1 MRRCATQHRGKA
13 HWRHLV
19 SILTFRCEAFT
30 LAGKLD
36 PEQGNGTWMLFT
48 DTIYALSSGSLPAG
62 VAVIRMSGP
71 ATADAVMHLCG
82 SVPPARVATLRTIR
96 TRNGDA
102 LDSGLV
108 IYFPGPASFTGEDC
122 CELHVHGGRAVVNAV
137 LDELAAHG
145 LRHAEAGEFS
155 RRAFQNGKMD
165 LVEVEGLADLIAAET
180 EMQRRLAVEQSG
192 GGQSALYAGWAQRLT
207 HARAMIEAE
216 LDFADEDDVPGSIS
230 ASIWADVEKLRVEI
244 DAHIA
249 KAGLA
254 EIIRDGLKIVI
265 AGEPNAG
272 KSSLLNALAR
282 RDIAIVTEI
291 AGTTRDVLSVDLSL
305 AGFSVK
311 LFDTA
316 GLRETEEV
324 VEREGIRRAREVIAH
339 ADLVLLLSEK
349 PGGFQ
354 VHEALPEDVAVIR
367 VATKID
373 RPDVKWARRDAD
385 IFLSTITG
393 EGIAA
398 LLRALQAH
406 LPALAGNTSLS
417 MPSRKRHVDCLRQ
430 ASAALERG
438 LAADGLEIRAEQLRI
453 ASDALGRITG
463 RVDVENLLDVIFSEF
478 CIGK

>member
-1 MRRCATQHRGKA
+1 LAPLASNSNISPCGIYARR
-13 HWRHLV
+13 
-19 SILTFRCEAFT
+19 
-30 LAGKLD
+30 KLD
-36 PEQGNGTWMLFT
+36 PEQGTGTWMLFT

-71 ATADAVMHLCG
+71 ATTDALVHLCG
-82 SVPPARVATLRTIR
+82 SVPPARVATLKTIR
-96 TRNGDA
+96 TRNGKT
-102 LDSGLV
+102 LDTGLV

-122 CELHVHGGRAVVNAV
+122 CELQVHGGRAVVNAV
-137 LDELAAHG
+137 LDELAAFEG

-192 GGQSALYAGWAQRLT
+192 GGQSALYAGWARRLT

-216 LDFADEDDVPGSIS
+216 LDFADEDDVPGSVS
-230 ASIWADVEKLRVEI
+230 ASIWADVETLRTEI
-244 DAHIA
+244 DAHIGR
-249 KAGLA
+249 AGLA

-272 KSSLLNALAR
+272 KSSLLNALAK

-305 AGFSVK
+305 AGFCVK

-324 VEREGIRRAREVIAH
+324 VEREGIRRARQVIAH
-339 ADLVLLLSEK
+339 ADLVLLLSEN
-349 PGGFQ
+349 PNGFH
-354 VHEALPEDVAVIR
+354 VHEALPENVPVIR
-367 VATKID
+367 VATKVD
-373 RPDVKWARRDAD
+373 LPVTKWGRKDAD
-385 IFLSTITG
+385 IFLSTKTG
-393 EGIAA
+393 EGIAD
-398 LLRALQAH
+398 LLTAVQSH
-406 LPALAGNTSLS
+406 LPDLAGRTSLS
-417 MPSRKRHVDCLRQ
+417 VPSRKRHVDCLRQ
-430 ASAALERG
+430 ARAALERG
-438 LAADGLEIRAEQLRI
+438 LAAEGLEIRAEQLRL

>member
-1 MRRCATQHRGKA
+1 MQ
-13 HWRHLV
+13 
-19 SILTFRCEAFT
+19 
-30 LAGKLD
+30 
-36 PEQGNGTWMLFT
+36 FT
-48 DTIYALSSGSLPAG
+48 DTIYALSSGALPAG
-62 VAVIRMSGP
+62 VAVIRISGP
-71 ATADAVMHLCG
+71 GVVDAVVRLCG
-82 SVPPARVATLRTIR
+82 SLPKPRTATLRTIR
-96 TRNGDA
+96 TRNGEA

-108 IYFPGPASFTGEDC
+108 VYFPGPASFTGEDC
-122 CELHVHGGRAVVNAV
+122 CELQVHGGRAVVHAI
-137 LDELAAHG
+137 LDELSCIDG

-155 RRAFQNGKMD
+155 RRAFQHGKMD
-165 LVEVEGLADLIAAET
+165 LVEVEGLADLMSAET
-180 EMQRRLAVEQSG
+180 EMQRRLAIEQSG
-192 GGQSALYAGWAQRLT
+192 GGQSALYQGWARRLT

-216 LDFADEDDVPGSIS
+216 LDFADEDDIPGSVS
-230 ASIWADVEKLRVEI
+230 ASIWADMEKLRGEI
-244 DAHIA
+244 EAHIDQ
-249 KAGLA
+249 AGLA

-272 KSSLLNALAR
+272 KSSLLNTLAK

-324 VEREGIRRAREVIAH
+324 VEREGIRRAREVIGH
-339 ADLVLLLSEK
+339 ADLILLLSEK
-349 PGGFQ
+349 PDGFHLKES
-354 VHEALPEDVAVIR
+354 VGEDVPVIR

-373 RPDVKWARRDAD
+373 QQDVAWSGKHAD
-385 IFLSTITG
+385 IFLSTRTG
-393 EGIAA
+393 AGISD
-398 LLRALQAH
+398 LLQRLTAH
-406 LPALAGNTSLS
+406 LPDLAGKTSFA

-430 ASAALERG
+430 ARAALQRSLGTEG
-438 LAADGLEIRAEQLRI
+438 LDIQAEQLRL